1 MSKQLLPLSK
11 RMFLRLMNSLNYYYG
26 RNPDDSGKLKEAI
39 GFGLENGNNVTVVMQ
54 PMNNDEVNKFT
65 EVINNLDTPI
75 HIDTM
80 TRQIII
86 DVGTQCLE
94 GHLTPE
100 EAVTEI
106 ARQLDLRMKE

>member
-1 MSKQLLPLSK
+1 MNNSEVSEFKQLL
-11 RMFLRLMNSLNYYYG
+11 
-26 RNPDDSGKLKEAI
+26 DS
-39 GFGLENGNNVTVVMQ
+39 
-54 PMNNDEVNKFT
+54 
-65 EVINNLDTPI
+65 LDTPI

-106 ARQLDLRMKE
+106 TRQLDLRMKE